1 MEPYDYDVVPLEH
14 VSDEDL
20 ETYLGYQ
27 TDTVEELLE
36 ECEHFRKVYKWAVLM
51 TFNCDYKGTL
61 DRHAEMSRMLGG
73 GWVDLECIVTGL
85 YETEEEAR
93 EELSCC

>member
-1 MEPYDYDVVPLEH
+1 METLFDYDVVPLEH
-14 VSDEDL
+14 LSDEDL

-36 ECEHFRKVYKWAVLM
+36 ECQRLREVYKWAVLM
-51 TFNCDYKGTL
+51 TYKGPENKHRVL
-61 DRHAEMSRMLGG
+61 SEMLGG

-85 YETEEEAR
+85 YQTESEAR
-93 EELSCC
+93 EECTFE

>member
-1 MEPYDYDVVPLEH
+1 MFDYDVVPLEH

-27 TDTVEELLE
+27 TDTLKELLE
-36 ECEHFRKVYKWAVLM
+36 ECKRLRGVYKWAVLM
-51 TFNCDYKGTL
+51 TFNCDYQGSEN
-61 DRHAEMSRMLGG
+61 RHRIMSEMLGG

-85 YETEEEAR
+85 FETEEECQDHLA
-93 EELSCC
+93 S